1 MFAREDHDVAPI
13 CVIVLDS
20 SQIHSQLLADGMRRD
35 GRLLASSART
45 PADFLQAAAQGPVDV
60 VVISSTL
67 DEEPGRGFEVLRK
80 FRSLRPNVPA
90 VMLLDAS
97 KREVVVDAFR
107 AGARGVLGREASLED
122 LCKSI
127 HCVHQ
132 GQVWANSKEMAFA
145 LDVLADLPSVRAVDH
160 RGISLLSEREIDVV
174 QCVADGLTNRE
185 IGDRL
190 GLSRHTVKNYLFRIF
205 DKIGVSSRMELLS
218 LTLRQPLPTPN
229 VAQEKDSNSEFETC
243 QRAAENGS
251 LTARV
256 RLAESYRDGQG
267 TSKDYVAAYMWYLL
281 SERALQDLKEEASL
295 AKSRLLRQMSPDEVF
310 EAQQRASEWLKEPES
325 RTTAFEADSVAVRRE
340 LTRSS
345 TA

>member
-1 MFAREDHDVAPI
+1 MFAREDDDAAPI

-20 SQIHSQLLADGMRRD
+20 SQIHSQLLADGMGRD
-35 GRLLASSART
+35 GRLVASSART
-45 PADFLQAAAQGPVDV
+45 PADFLQAAAQSPVDV

-67 DEEPGRGFEVLRK
+67 DEEPGRGFEVLRN
-80 FRSLRPNVPA
+80 FRSLRPDVPA

-97 KREVVVDAFR
+97 KREMVVDAFR
-107 AGARGVLGREASLED
+107 AGARGVLGRQSSLAD

-145 LDVLADLPSVRAVDH
+145 LDVLADLPAISAVDH
-160 RGISLLSEREIDVV
+160 RGINLLSERELEVV
-174 QCVADGLTNRE
+174 QCLAEGLTNRE

-218 LTLRQPLPTPN
+218 LTLRQPLPPPN
-229 VAQEKDSNSEFETC
+229 FSPLKDRDSEFEAC

-251 LTARV
+251 PTAQV
-256 RLAESYRDGQG
+256 QLAEIYRNGHG
-267 TSKDYVAAYMWYLL
+267 TPKDHVASYMWYLL
-281 SERALQDLKEEASL
+281 SERAIQDLKEEASS
-295 AKSRLLRQMSPDEVF
+295 AKSRLLRQMKPEEIL
-310 EAQQRASEWLKEPES
+310 EAQQRAGEWLKEPES
-325 RTTAFEADSVAVRRE
+325 RGAAFPAESVSAKRE